1 MAAANPAVSRAE
13 LEELVKAT
21 VRRSPGL
28 LVQDRITAAAKLLRL
43 PRARVKGWYYGEI
56 QRADDWEGQTIR
68 EFALRARESEIRR
81 MERQLEAL
89 RAELAQMAPL
99 DGIRPAAVP
108 RLRHKRQPRGG
119 RAQTA

>member
-28 LVQDRITAAAKLLRL
+28 LVQDRIVAAAKVLRL
-43 PRARVKGWYYGEI
+43 PHRRVKGWYYGEI

-68 EFALRARESEIRR
+68 ENALRARESEIRR
-81 MERQLEAL
+81 MERQLDAL

-99 DGIRPAAVP
+99 DGIRPAAAP
-108 RLRHKRQPRGG
+108 RLRRRHLGRRGST
-119 RAQTA
+119 QTA